1 MAEVAIASLLRSRT
15 CATSSLVNP
24 RRCGWL
30 AGRVS
35 AHAQKATGPRRSA
48 PCRYR
53 RPSTCQ
59 RDAHQQYA
67 ETVTTR
73 PEPSWMTSCGV
84 PSNPRLVDCST
95 RCRQALAAG
104 CRHRDITSQLPRL
117 LPQRHRSPSHRR
129 RWKAGQ
135 PAPCRSSF
143 APRAT
148 LVRLQRR
155 LLEQQQR
162 LRPLRRFSAL
172 AMTFPGGGCPAIAP
186 TCRVRPE
193 KMIPSR
199 IQLHRHHS

>member
-135 PAPCRSSF
+135 PAPAGPRKEEHSMAGTSSETSSRTKERERC
-143 APRAT
+143 A
-148 LVRLQRR
+148 
-155 LLEQQQR
+155 
-162 LRPLRRFSAL
+162 S
-172 AMTFPGGGCPAIAP
+172 
-186 TCRVRPE
+186 
-193 KMIPSR
+193 MIR
-199 IQLHRHHS
+199 TWG